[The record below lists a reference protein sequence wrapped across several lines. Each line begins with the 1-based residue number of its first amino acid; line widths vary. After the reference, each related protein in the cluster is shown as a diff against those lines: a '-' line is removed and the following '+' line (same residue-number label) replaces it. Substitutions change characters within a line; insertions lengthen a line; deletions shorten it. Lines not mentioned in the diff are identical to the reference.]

1 MVSDESTANDD
12 DRLSSI
18 ESIDCR
24 QANEPDHGFQSLG
37 GVSVSVDTGNV
48 TVWHG
53 TQYPSQAAATATSV
67 ALPGTLQDN

>member
-18 ESIDCR
+18 EPIDCR

-37 GVSVSVDTGNV
+37 GVSVSVATGNV
-48 TVWHG
+48 TVWHS

-67 ALPGTLQDN
+67 ALHGTRQDN

>member
-18 ESIDCR
+18 KSIYCR
-24 QANEPDHGFQSLG
+24 QANEPDHDFQSLG
-37 GVSVSVDTGNV
+37 GVSVSVATGNV
-48 TVWHG
+48 TVWHS

-67 ALPGTLQDN
+67 ALHGTLQDN